1 MPNKEIVTLSVQREN
16 NSIVGKTIEKSGIG
30 KNFGVTVLTIKR
42 GVNYI
47 TEVQPDTMI
56 KQGDLLYLFG
66 NPSNI
71 NKLNQHLSL

>member
-1 MPNKEIVTLSVQREN
+1 M
-16 NSIVGKTIEKSGIG
+16 G